1 MLEYNV
7 ASKLKLT
14 YRIGGEQMKGYLSAK
29 EVARKWNISVR
40 WVNQYIQD
48 GRVPGVERFG
58 KSWAIPEDAVKP
70 EKQKPGVK
78 RAAQAAE

>member
-1 MLEYNV
+1 
-7 ASKLKLT
+7 
-14 YRIGGEQMKGYLSAK
+14 MKGYLSAK

-48 GRVPGVERFG
+48 GRIPGVERFG

-78 RAAQAAE
+78 KAVQTVD

>member
-1 MLEYNV
+1 
-7 ASKLKLT
+7 
-14 YRIGGEQMKGYLSAK
+14 MKGYLSAK
-29 EVARKWNISVR
+29 EVACKWNISVR

>member
-1 MLEYNV
+1 
-7 ASKLKLT
+7 
-14 YRIGGEQMKGYLSAK
+14 MKGYLSAK

-58 KSWAIPEDAVKP
+58 KSWAIPEDAAKP

-78 RAAQAAE
+78 KAAQTAE

>member
-1 MLEYNV
+1 
-7 ASKLKLT
+7 
-14 YRIGGEQMKGYLSAK
+14 MKGYLSAK
-29 EVARKWNISVR
+29 EVANKWSISVR

-70 EKQKPGVK
+70 EKQKSGVK
-78 RAAQAAE
+78 KAAQTAE